1 MFGLEGGELGA
12 EGGESGDGVLVCGGE
27 GGEFGL
33 ERVCFAVVGVHSRV
47 HCAVKLGGR
56 RHCVGE
62 RSVEKT
68 GRLGSGGGD
77 VWCGVHW
84 VVMWVGMWVGM

>member
-56 RHCVGE
+56 RHCVHL
-62 RSVEKT
+62 VW
-68 GRLGSGGGD
+68 GR
-77 VWCGVHW
+77 GVSKKRADW
-84 VVMWVGMWVGM
+84 AVVVVMWGVGCTGW